1 MENTELIISLVF
13 GLFGFIIAFF
23 MSRSLNIIIF
33 SGFTYAVFKALEA
46 LNFKIDWKLF
56 NNFIYTLSDLGRA
69 VLALV
74 GGMITNASTI
84 ALILFI
90 FGGAAGLALRKR
102 GA

>member
-23 MSRSLNIIIF
+23 MSRALNIVIF
-33 SGFTYAVFKALEA
+33 SGFTYAVFKTLEA

-56 NNFIYTLSDLGRA
+56 NNFVYILADLGGA
-69 VLALV
+69 VLNLV
-74 GGMITNASTI
+74 NHMISNASTM

-90 FGGAAGLALRKR
+90 SGGAAALALRKR
-102 GA
+102 GV